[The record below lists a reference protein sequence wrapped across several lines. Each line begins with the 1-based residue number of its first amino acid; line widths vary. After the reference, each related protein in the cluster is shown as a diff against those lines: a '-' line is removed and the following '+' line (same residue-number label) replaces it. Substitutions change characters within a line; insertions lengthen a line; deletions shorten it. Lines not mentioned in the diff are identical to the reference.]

1 MMRTLIIGVATAGLL
16 ASVAGCSTSTG
27 APGLGYVGPDN
38 TPGWKGQNFYA
49 YQDGYVALNYSNND
63 DYKVITICTPQPKL
77 VERGPAGAAGRVG
90 LAGPP
95 GVAGVAGVSGPAGP
109 MGPVGAMGPTGT
121 PGPAGEMGPAGAPGS
136 PGSPGAPG
144 ADGLPGPKG
153 SPGSRGPMGKG
164 AALDSVH
171 FEFQT
176 AELLSQCVSKIALVA
191 NWAKQHPSAE
201 IELQGY
207 LDQREV
213 AQNGSASTARSEA
226 LSEGRARL
234 VRDALIAA
242 GLAEDRITVSHGDG
256 GRFLC
261 SEGSETCWQRN
272 RRVEIMVVERSAR

>member
-1 MMRTLIIGVATAGLL
+1 MMRTLIISVATAGLL

-27 APGLGYVGPDN
+27 APRLGYVGPDN

-49 YQDGYVALNYSNND
+49 YGNGYVALNYSNND
-63 DYKVITICTPQPKL
+63 DYKPITICTPQPKL
-77 VERGPAGAAGRVG
+77 VEPGPAGAAGRVG

-95 GVAGVAGVSGPAGP
+95 GPAGVVGVSGPAGP
-109 MGPVGAMGPTGT
+109 TGPMGA
-121 PGPAGEMGPAGAPGS
+121 MGPAGAPGS
-136 PGSPGAPG
+136 PGAPGAPG
-144 ADGLPGPKG
+144 PDGLPGPNG
-153 SPGSRGPMGKG
+153 SRGSRGPMGKG

-213 AQNGSASTARSEA
+213 AQNGSTSTARSEA
-226 LSEGRARL
+226 LSEGRASL

-242 GLAEDRITVSHGDG
+242 GLEQERITVSNGDG

-261 SEGSETCWQRN
+261 TEGSETCWQRN
-272 RRVEIMVVERSAR
+272 RRVEIVVVEQSAR

>member
-27 APGLGYVGPDN
+27 APSMGYVGPDN

-63 DYKVITICTPQPKL
+63 DYKVIPICTPQPQL
-77 VERGPAGAAGRVG
+77 VETGPAGAAGRVG
-90 LAGPP
+90 LAGPAGP
-95 GVAGVAGVSGPAGP
+95 VGVVGVNGPQGP
-109 MGPVGAMGPTGT
+109 MGPVGA
-121 PGPAGEMGPAGAPGS
+121 MGPAGAPGS

-144 ADGLPGPKG
+144 PDGAPGPKG
-153 SPGSRGPMGKG
+153 SRGPVGKG

-191 NWAKQHPSAE
+191 DWAKQHPSAE
-201 IELQGY
+201 IELQGF
-207 LDQREV
+207 LDQRE
-213 AQNGSASTARSEA
+213 AARNGSAYTERSEA
-226 LSEGRARL
+226 LSERRAHL

-242 GLAEDRITVSHGDG
+242 GLEEERITMGRGDR
-256 GRFLC
+256 GRLLC
-261 SEGSETCWQRN
+261 QEGSETCWQRN
-272 RRVEIMVVERSAR
+272 RRVEIVVVERSTR

>member
-27 APGLGYVGPDN
+27 APRLGYVGPDN

-77 VERGPAGAAGRVG
+77 VEQGPSGAAGRVG
-90 LAGPP
+90 LAGPSGP
-95 GVAGVAGVSGPAGP
+95 AGEVGVNGPAGP
-109 MGPVGAMGPTGT
+109 MGPVGA
-121 PGPAGEMGPAGAPGS
+121 MGPAGAPGS

-144 ADGLPGPKG
+144 PDGAPGPKG
-153 SPGSRGPMGKG
+153 SRGPVGKG
-164 AALDSVH
+164 ASLDSVH

-234 VRDALIAA
+234 VREALIAA
-242 GLAEDRITVSHGDG
+242 GLEEERITVSNGDG

-272 RRVEIMVVERSAR
+272 RRVEIVVVERSAR

>member
-27 APGLGYVGPDN
+27 APRLGYVGPDN

-77 VERGPAGAAGRVG
+77 VETGPSGAAGRVG
-90 LAGPP
+90 LAGP
-95 GVAGVAGVSGPAGP
+95 AGP
-109 MGPVGAMGPTGT
+109 GGVVGANGPQ
-121 PGPAGEMGPAGAPGS
+121 GPMGPAGAQGS
-136 PGSPGAPG
+136 PGCPGAPG
-144 ADGLPGPKG
+144 PDGLPGPKG
-153 SPGSRGPMGKG
+153 SRGPVGKG

-213 AQNGSASTARSEA
+213 AQNGSTSTARSEA

-242 GLAEDRITVSHGDG
+242 GLQEDRITVSSGDG

>member
-1 MMRTLIIGVATAGLL
+1 MMRTLIISVATAGLL
-16 ASVAGCSTSTG
+16 ASVGGCSTSTK
-27 APGLGYVGPDN
+27 PRWGYVGPDN

-77 VERGPAGAAGRVG
+77 VETGPSGAAGRVG
-90 LAGPP
+90 HA
-95 GVAGVAGVSGPAGP
+95 GPAGP
-109 MGPVGAMGPTGT
+109 VGVVGVTGPQGPMGPMGA
-121 PGPAGEMGPAGAPGS
+121 MGPAGAPGS
-136 PGSPGAPG
+136 PGSPGALGP
-144 ADGLPGPKG
+144 DGVPGPKG
-153 SPGSRGPMGKG
+153 SRGPVGKG

-176 AELLSQCVSKIALVA
+176 AELLSQCLGKIALVA
-191 NWAKQHPSAE
+191 NWAKQHPTAE

-207 LDQREV
+207 LDQREI
-213 AQNGSASTARSEA
+213 AQNGSTSTARSEA

-242 GLAEDRITVSHGDG
+242 GLQEERITVSSGDR

-272 RRVEIMVVERSAR
+272 RRVEIVVIEPLAR

>member
-1 MMRTLIIGVATAGLL
+1 MTVPQVPQGPQAPPERRVWPGPRVLLDRRASLGSAGNRGCQVGRVHREPLL
-16 ASVAGCSTSTG
+16 AGS
-27 APGLGYVGPDN
+27 
-38 TPGWKGQNFYA
+38 
-49 YQDGYVALNYSNND
+49 
-63 DYKVITICTPQPKL
+63 
-77 VERGPAGAAGRVG
+77 
-90 LAGPP
+90 PP
-95 GVAGVAGVSGPAGP
+95 GP
-109 MGPVGAMGPTGT
+109 
-121 PGPAGEMGPAGAPGS
+121 
-136 PGSPGAPG
+136 
-144 ADGLPGPKG
+144 DGLPGPKG
-153 SPGSRGPMGKG
+153 SRGSMGKG

-176 AELLSQCVSKIALVA
+176 AELLSQCVSKIGLVA

-213 AQNGSASTARSEA
+213 AQDGSTSTARSEA

-242 GLAEDRITVSHGDG
+242 GLEQERITVGNGDG

-272 RRVEIMVVERSAR
+272 RRVEIVVVERSAR

>member
-1 MMRTLIIGVATAGLL
+1 
-16 ASVAGCSTSTG
+16 
-27 APGLGYVGPDN
+27 LGYVGPDN

-49 YQDGYVALNYSNND
+49 YQNGYVALNYTND
-63 DYKVITICTPQPKL
+63 DEYKVITICTPQPKL
-77 VERGPAGAAGRVG
+77 VEPGPSGAAGRVG

-95 GVAGVAGVSGPAGP
+95 GPAGEVGLTGPAGP
-109 MGPVGAMGPTGT
+109 MGPVGAMGP
-121 PGPAGEMGPAGAPGS
+121 AGA
-136 PGSPGAPG
+136 PGAPG
-144 ADGLPGPKG
+144 APGAAGASGPSGPSGPDGLRGPKG
-153 SPGSRGPMGKG
+153 SRGPIGKG

-242 GLAEDRITVSHGDG
+242 GLEQERITVGNGNG
-256 GRFLC
+256 GKFLC

-272 RRVEIMVVERSAR
+272 RRVEIVVVERSAR

>member
-1 MMRTLIIGVATAGLL
+1 
-16 ASVAGCSTSTG
+16 
-27 APGLGYVGPDN
+27 
-38 TPGWKGQNFYA
+38 
-49 YQDGYVALNYSNND
+49 
-63 DYKVITICTPQPKL
+63 
-77 VERGPAGAAGRVG
+77 
-90 LAGPP
+90 
-95 GVAGVAGVSGPAGP
+95 
-109 MGPVGAMGPTGT
+109 
-121 PGPAGEMGPAGAPGS
+121 
-136 PGSPGAPG
+136 
-144 ADGLPGPKG
+144 
-153 SPGSRGPMGKG
+153 MGKG

-191 NWAKQHPSAE
+191 NWANQHPSAE

-207 LDQREV
+207 LDQREI

-242 GLAEDRITVSHGDG
+242 GLEQERITVGNGDG

>member
-27 APGLGYVGPDN
+27 APSMGYVGPDN

-63 DYKVITICTPQPKL
+63 DYKPITICTPQPKL
-77 VERGPAGAAGRVG
+77 VEPGPAGAAGRAG
-90 LAGPP
+90 LAGPSGP
-95 GVAGVAGVSGPAGP
+95 AGVVGVSGPAGP
-109 MGPVGAMGPTGT
+109 AGPMGA
-121 PGPAGEMGPAGAPGS
+121 MGPAGAPGS
-136 PGSPGAPG
+136 PGAPGAPG
-144 ADGLPGPKG
+144 PDGPPGPKG
-153 SPGSRGPMGKG
+153 SRGSRGPMGKG

-213 AQNGSASTARSEA
+213 AQNGSTSTGRSEA

-242 GLAEDRITVSHGDG
+242 GLEQERITVGNGDG

-272 RRVEIMVVERSAR
+272 RRVEIVVVERSAR